1 MEKAGGI
8 SLAATMATLVSITW
22 CRVFLILSGL
32 NLGKN
37 CDRGRLREDCESRC
51 SVCRTGRELCYFRWK
66 GGREEDIGAISYEP
80 LLNEKY
86 QARYETLEILL
97 FSIQI
102 P

>member
-1 MEKAGGI
+1 VIEGDCVR
-8 SLAATMATLVSITW
+8 TVS
-22 CRVFLILSGL
+22 
-32 NLGKN
+32 
-37 CDRGRLREDCESRC
+37 RGR

>member
-37 CDRGRLREDCESRC
+37 CDRGRLREDCESR
-51 SVCRTGRELCYFRWK
+51 S
-66 GGREEDIGAISYEP
+66 
-80 LLNEKY
+80 
-86 QARYETLEILL
+86 
-97 FSIQI
+97 
-102 P
+102 